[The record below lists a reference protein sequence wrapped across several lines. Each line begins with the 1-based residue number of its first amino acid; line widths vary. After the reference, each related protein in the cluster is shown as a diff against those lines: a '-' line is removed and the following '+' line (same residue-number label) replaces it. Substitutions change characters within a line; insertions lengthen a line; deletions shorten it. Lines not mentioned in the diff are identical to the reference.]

1 MIVFILQMGK
11 LRHKNEQLIAQCH
24 IASKWLSKDLNTKIL
39 KKKKTLP
46 RTTYIHYLF
55 NKYLTSTA
63 TF

>member
-39 KKKKTLP
+39 KKNFAQDHS
-46 RTTYIHYLF
+46 YSFFIQ
-55 NKYLTSTA
+55 
-63 TF
+63 